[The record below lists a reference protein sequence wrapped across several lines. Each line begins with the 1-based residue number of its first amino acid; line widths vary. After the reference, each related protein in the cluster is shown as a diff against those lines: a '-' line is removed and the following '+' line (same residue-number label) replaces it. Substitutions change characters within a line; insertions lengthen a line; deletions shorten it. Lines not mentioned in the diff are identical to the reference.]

1 MELRDQIVTLTH
13 LKETPIRS
21 VMVFPK
27 GHVEAQF
34 GCAGHVH
41 CMPLS
46 RLRDY
51 IVDEK
56 FSRKLSSKQVD
67 RFVRALHGI
76 AAVDEE
82 FSLQPPAG
90 SLAVD

>member
-1 MELRDQIVTLTH
+1 
-13 LKETPIRS
+13 
-21 VMVFPK
+21 MVFPK

-56 FSRKLSSKQVD
+56 FSHKLSPKQVD